1 MYQDN
6 ITLCGASAYEKKF
19 YFNQD
24 FNALPDHVK
33 KELQIMCVLYTE
45 DVGGILTL
53 EFDEN
58 GRSIGEYAPKKSYY
72 TLQNIASVFADDYEL
87 CDIPAM
93 FVPQKSE
100 RIFKYD
106 IERNKCVTGGFKK
119 NGGKVVVITVLEACL
134 ASIIVFIVSFFILGL
149 DINFSLVLGA
159 LASATAPASTV
170 MTIRQTHAK
179 GDFVDTLLQV
189 VALDDVVGLVAYS
202 AAISVAL
209 ANASGHFSAGS
220 VLKPIGLNFLVFAIG
235 CLFGLILKLLLQK
248 RSTDNRLIVS
258 VALLFSFCG
267 ICTLLDVSPLLGCMA
282 MGMVYINLSDDE
294 RLFKQLNYFNPPILL
309 LFFVRS
315 GLNFNLSALFDSS
328 SSIGH
333 VPLIVVG
340 VCYFFTRI
348 IGKYAGAFLG
358 CLITKKN
365 HLVRNYLGLALIPQA
380 GVAIGLAAM
389 GARTLGG
396 ASGSA
401 LETIILASSVLYE
414 LIGPG
419 CAKLSLYLSKSYS
432 NKLEDI
438 VEIAEDGHQKSK
450 VELLIERIQ
459 AIQNDLPK
467 HENPYYEDE
476 QAFSEAA
483 DEQYLLAGMS
493 MDRSRKNR
501 RRRR

>member
-1 MYQDN
+1 M
-6 ITLCGASAYEKKF
+6 
-19 YFNQD
+19 
-24 FNALPDHVK
+24 
-33 KELQIMCVLYTE
+33 
-45 DVGGILTL
+45 
-53 EFDEN
+53 
-58 GRSIGEYAPKKSYY
+58 
-72 TLQNIASVFADDYEL
+72 
-87 CDIPAM
+87 
-93 FVPQKSE
+93 
-100 RIFKYD
+100 
-106 IERNKCVTGGFKK
+106 
-119 NGGKVVVITVLEACL
+119 
-134 ASIIVFIVSFFILGL
+134 SFFILGL

-189 VALDDVVGLVAYS
+189 VALDDVVGLIAYS

-220 VLKPIGLNFLVFAIG
+220 VLKPIGLNLLVFAIG

-358 CLITKKN
+358 CLITKKT
-365 HLVRNYLGLALIPQA
+365 
-380 GVAIGLAAM
+380 
-389 GARTLGG
+389 TLSATTS
-396 ASGSA
+396 ASR
-401 LETIILASSVLYE
+401 
-414 LIGPG
+414 
-419 CAKLSLYLSKSYS
+419 LS
-432 NKLEDI
+432 
-438 VEIAEDGHQKSK
+438 
-450 VELLIERIQ
+450 
-459 AIQNDLPK
+459 
-467 HENPYYEDE
+467 
-476 QAFSEAA
+476 
-483 DEQYLLAGMS
+483 
-493 MDRSRKNR
+493 R
-501 RRRR
+501 RRASL